1 MADRGLRAA
10 AGTISLSAMVDLR
23 VDELPEAAAAVL
35 RRRARADGRSPE
47 QHVRQELLTLAR
59 RRVPI
64 DGVVEFRAERG
75 VPEPSLAE
83 PDAVALWSHYDL
95 PTEAVAV
102 FARRADAAG
111 LPLGEYV
118 RQELIGVAR
127 RSTVADALLEFAE
140 VQERDPSLRMDMDA
154 IAGSIAYVRGM

>member
-1 MADRGLRAA
+1 
-10 AGTISLSAMVDLR
+10 MVDLR
-23 VDELPEAAAAVL
+23 VDELPEPAAAVL

-47 QHVRQELLTLAR
+47 QHLRQELLALAR

-83 PDAVALWSHYDL
+83 PDAVALWSHYGL
-95 PTEAVAV
+95 PAEAVAV
-102 FARRADAAG
+102 FARRAEAAG

-118 RQELIGVAR
+118 RQELIGVAG

-140 VQERDPSLRMDMDA
+140 VREQDPSLRMDMDA
-154 IAGSIAYVRGM
+154 IAESIAYARGM